1 MAPFPRKP
9 LNSVLI
15 KPAGPDCNM
24 ACTYCF
30 YLEKAAL
37 FPTTPVHRMTDEI
50 LRATVRQVM
59 QQGEDNVSFG
69 WQGGE
74 PTLMGLEFFEKA
86 VNYQARYGRPGQ
98 VVGNGLQTNGILINR
113 DWARFLHDARFL
125 VGLSIDG
132 PQHVHDHYRR
142 MRGGQPSWETVARA
156 RDLMLEEGVEVN
168 ALTVVS
174 DYSARFAR
182 EIYEYHKRN
191 GLRYM
196 QFIPCVEPDP
206 RDPSRAAPFSVSA
219 EAYGR
224 FLIEVFDLWKA
235 DFRYGQPTTFV
246 RWFDSLFFTYV
257 GLPPPECTLLRE
269 CGVYVVIEHNGD
281 VYSCDFF
288 VEPRWKLGNVL
299 QDRLIDL
306 LNSERQLEFG
316 RVKMDLPEE
325 CRSCPWL
332 QHCWGG
338 CPKDRQRDP
347 RDHGVNHFCKSY
359 KMFFE
364 HADRHFRR
372 LAEEWMQQQ
381 RASAQHTEPPPKK
394 ISVKTRVGR
403 NDPCPCGSGK
413 KYKNCCGRN
422 A

>member
-1 MAPFPRKP
+1 MASLPRKP

-59 QQGEDNVSFG
+59 QQGEDNVNFG

-74 PTLMGLEFFEKA
+74 PTLMGLGFFEKA

-98 VVGNGLQTNGILINR
+98 VVGNGVQTNGILINR

-174 DYSARFAR
+174 DYSAQFAR
-182 EIYEYHKRN
+182 EIYEYHKRS

-332 QHCWGG
+332 RHCWGG

-347 RDHGVNHFCKSY
+347 RDHGLNHFCKSY

-372 LAEEWMQQQ
+372 LAEEWMRQQ
-381 RASAQHTEPPPKK
+381 RASAQHAEPPPRK
-394 ISVKTRVGR
+394 IPVKTRVGR

-422 A
+422 L